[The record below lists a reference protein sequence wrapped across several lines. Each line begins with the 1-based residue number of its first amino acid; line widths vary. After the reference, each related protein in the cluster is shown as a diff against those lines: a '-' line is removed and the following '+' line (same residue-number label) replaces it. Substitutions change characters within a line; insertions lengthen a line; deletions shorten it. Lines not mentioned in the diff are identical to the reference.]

1 MAAPDYLR
9 SAQRPAVLLPWQLR
23 DRREYQPSAKRAEVS
38 VPVDPIHEFQN
49 AVLGTIGMLFLA
61 GVARLVRPLHVPYLV
76 NGWNPFG
83 RKFDEA
89 AALKQNRFTVRL
101 ALGGAGLSVVYG
113 VGALVVGLVQSL
125 T

>member
-1 MAAPDYLR
+1 MDAGDRFFQAIGG
-9 SAQRPAVLLPWQLR
+9 ALL
-23 DRREYQPSAKRAEVS
+23 
-38 VPVDPIHEFQN
+38 
-49 AVLGTIGMLFLA
+49 MLFLA
-61 GVARLVRPLHVPYLV
+61 GVARLIRPLHVPYLM

-89 AALKQNRFTVRL
+89 AALKQNRFAVRL
-101 ALGGAGLSVVYG
+101 ALGFAGLSVAYG